1 MKTLKPNIIVFAEC
15 CYENND
21 RKLMWQDITATL
33 QILFRLGYEAKVYAD
48 CGQSDIICVEY
59 IYQDE
64 EISSG
69 TFKACTWE
77 QIELLDKHTQNEED
91 FCDEE
96 ESGCH

>member
-1 MKTLKPNIIVFAEC
+1 MKTLKSNKIVFAEC

-21 RKLMWQDITATL
+21 QKLMWQDITATL
-33 QILFRLGYEAKVYAD
+33 QILFRLGYETKVYAD

-69 TFKACTWE
+69 TFRACTWE
-77 QIELLDKHTQNEED
+77 EIELLDSHSQEEED
-91 FCDEE
+91 SCNEKE
-96 ESGCH
+96 YGCY

>member
-1 MKTLKPNIIVFAEC
+1 MKNLNPNKIVFAEC
-15 CYENND
+15 CYDNND
-21 RKLMWQDITATL
+21 RNLMWQDITATL
-33 QILFRLGYEAKVYAD
+33 QILFRLGYESKVYAD

-77 QIELLDKHTQNEED
+77 QIKILDSYIQKEED
-91 FCDEE
+91 YNEE
-96 ESGCH
+96 ES

>member
-1 MKTLKPNIIVFAEC
+1 MKNLKPNKIVFAEC

-21 RKLMWQDITATL
+21 RTLMWQDITATL
-33 QILFRLGYEAKVYAD
+33 QILFRLGYETKVYAD

-77 QIELLDKHTQNEED
+77 QIKILDSYIQKEED
-91 FCDEE
+91 CYEE
-96 ESGCH
+96 ES

>member
-1 MKTLKPNIIVFAEC
+1 
-15 CYENND
+15 
-21 RKLMWQDITATL
+21 MWQDITATL
-33 QILFRLGYEAKVYAD
+33 QILFRLGYETKVYAD

-77 QIELLDKHTQNEED
+77 QIEILDSYIQKEED
-91 FCDEE
+91 CDEE
-96 ESGCH
+96 ES